1 MVYPA
6 RVKPTR
12 RGDPKSESVHS
23 CDAPDCF
30 HKKTSGEFADGSTQ
44 VYARTGKQCVHP
56 KSRGNKK
63 RVLYAS
69 ETHVR
74 NAGERDP

>member
-1 MVYPA
+1 METTASECYKSRGGCGKMLYPA

-30 HKKTSGEFADGSTQ
+30 HKKTSGEFADGATQ
-44 VYARTGKQCVHP
+44 VYARTGLSF
-56 KSRGNKK
+56 SRST
-63 RVLYAS
+63 AS
-69 ETHVR
+69 
-74 NAGERDP
+74 